1 MWPIVLRRRL
11 LREVLRRTE
20 GPLGSPTLRLVLG
33 RHGLLRPKVGLVTF
47 STARSRFPGTHPRG
61 NRSRLQSPLRP
72 RSSRVPNE
80 EASPV
85 ETSESTT
92 TEVSN
97 VVRIPEDPH
106 SIVQPNSSGS
116 LVLSNSALVM
126 TRQLEMLN
134 IFVGFEQAN
143 KYAIMDPTGNAVGY
157 VAEQESFKG
166 TISRQLL
173 RTHRPF
179 HASILDK
186 DGNEVFQIY
195 RPFSFIN
202 SRIYIKDNK
211 GTVIGEV
218 HQEWHLWK
226 RRYDLFVR
234 GEQFAR
240 IDGGFLTW
248 DFDLVDEQERRVSS
262 INRNFSG
269 FAREIFTD
277 TGQYVV
283 RLDAADGAHRGLTLD
298 ERAVAL
304 ACAVTIDVDY
314 FSRHSNHHS
323 GGLFPFPMIFPSYG
337 GSGPA
342 AEDPSGPAST
352 SVPDDS
358 STPDSPSAAPSA
370 QSGNYGVESPPDDPF
385 LPDDVDGDDDGDGD
399 WSDWFSS

>member
-1 MWPIVLRRRL
+1 MIPPS
-11 LREVLRRTE
+11 TA
-20 GPLGSPTLRLVLG
+20 
-33 RHGLLRPKVGLVTF
+33 GLTF
-47 STARSRFPGTHPRG
+47 STARSRFPEIHPRG

-72 RSSRVPNE
+72 RSSPALTE
-80 EASPV
+80 EAKPAD
-85 ETSESTT
+85 TSESTT
-92 TEVSN
+92 TEVSK
-97 VVRIPEDPH
+97 VVHIPEDPQG
-106 SIVQPNSSGS
+106 IVQPNSSGS
-116 LVLSNSALVM
+116 LVLANSALVM

-134 IFVGFEQAN
+134 VFMGFEQAN

-157 VAEQESFKG
+157 IAEQESFKG

-186 DGNEVFQIY
+186 DGNQVFQIY
-195 RPFSFIN
+195 RPFSLIN
-202 SRIYIKDNK
+202 SRIYIKNNK

-218 HQEWHLWK
+218 HQEWHFWK

-283 RLDAADGAHRGLTLD
+283 RLDAADGTHRGLTLD
-298 ERAVAL
+298 ERAIAL

-314 FSRHSNHHS
+314 FSRHSSHHS
-323 GGLFPFPMIFPSYG
+323 GGIFPFPMIFPSYG
-337 GSGPA
+337 SSGPA
-342 AEDPSGPAST
+342 AEDPSATSSGPAST
-352 SVPDDS
+352 SAPDNS
-358 STPDSPSAAPSA
+358 STPDSPPTSSSA
-370 QSGNYGVESPPDDPF
+370 QGNYGVESPLDDPF
-385 LPDDVDGDDDGDGD
+385 LPDDVDEGDGGD
-399 WSDWFSS
+399 WNDWFSS